1 MIQPNTGQDEL
12 WAALGEPSRLRVLD
26 ALLDQG
32 DSNPTMLAQGMPLT
46 RQAVSKHL
54 GVLGRTGLVVSRRQ
68 GREVRY
74 VVDPNRLAEASRA
87 LSSRAALWD
96 RRLAR
101 IKVIA
106 EALHARRATGVNQV
120 RAPETE

>member
-1 MIQPNTGQDEL
+1 MNTATAGQQEEL

-26 ALLDQG
+26 ALLDRG
-32 DSNPTMLAQGMPLT
+32 DATPTLLAQQLPLT

-54 GVLGRTGLVVSRRQ
+54 VVLGRVGLVAGRRQ

-74 VVDPNRLAEASRA
+74 AVDPVRLADAARA
-87 LSSRAALWD
+87 MNAVAARWD

-101 IKVIA
+101 IKAIA
-106 EALHARRATGVNQV
+106 EAVHARRQAPTGDL
-120 RAPETE
+120 